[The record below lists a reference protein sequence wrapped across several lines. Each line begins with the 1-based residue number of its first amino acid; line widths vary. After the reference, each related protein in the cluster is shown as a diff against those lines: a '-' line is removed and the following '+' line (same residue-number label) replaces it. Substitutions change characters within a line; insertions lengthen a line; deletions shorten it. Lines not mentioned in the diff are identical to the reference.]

1 MKKHQ
6 SKPKPS
12 LDPDA
17 NAELKRQLA
26 EHMQEMRAVF
36 TSQIATLQEQNKQII
51 AQEINQLK
59 PVVERTD
66 ALETHEQQMRMKDL
80 QIEQLVMTV

>member
-6 SKPKPS
+6 SKPKPVV
-12 LDPDA
+12 DPDA

-36 TSQIATLQEQNKQII
+36 TSQISTL
-51 AQEINQLK
+51 
-59 PVVERTD
+59 
-66 ALETHEQQMRMKDL
+66 
-80 QIEQLVMTV
+80 